1 MNSKLKYS
9 IIVLILLMVGFYI
22 WIEAANRN
30 SKHMTGRQKLLKA
43 FYPVLMGAGK
53 LFGSKQKI
61 KMNKS
66 ESIPPVSFYSLKAL
80 ANNGTDISFDQF
92 KGKKVLLVNTA
103 SDCGFTPQY
112 DDLQRLYDQQK
123 DKLVIIG
130 FPANDFGEQEKGNDE
145 EIASFC
151 KINYGVSFPLAKKSI
166 VLKGPEQNKVF
177 EWLSNKKENGW
188 NDQEPTWN
196 FSKYLINE
204 KGELTHYF
212 DPSVSPMSKE
222 VLEAIQQ

>member
-1 MNSKLKYS
+1 MKSKLKYS
-9 IIVLILLMVGFYI
+9 IIVLLLISGLYI
-22 WIEAANRN
+22 WVEITNKN
-30 SKHMTGRQKLLKA
+30 SRHMTGRQKILKT

-53 LFGSKQKI
+53 LFGYKQKI
-61 KMNKS
+61 KMNKT
-66 ESIPPVSFYSLKAL
+66 ESIPPVSFYSLTFVT
-80 ANNGTDISFDQF
+80 NNGTDISLEQF

-112 DDLQRLYDQQK
+112 EDLQRLYDQQK
-123 DKLVIIG
+123 NKLVIIG
-130 FPANDFGEQEKGNDE
+130 FPANDFGEQEKGNDN

-166 VLKGPEQNKVF
+166 VTKGPEQNKVF

-188 NDQEPTWN
+188 NSQEPTWN

-222 VLEAIQQ
+222 VLEAVHQ

>member
-1 MNSKLKYS
+1 
-9 IIVLILLMVGFYI
+9 
-22 WIEAANRN
+22 
-30 SKHMTGRQKLLKA
+30 LKA
-43 FYPVLMGAGK
+43 FYPVLIGAGK